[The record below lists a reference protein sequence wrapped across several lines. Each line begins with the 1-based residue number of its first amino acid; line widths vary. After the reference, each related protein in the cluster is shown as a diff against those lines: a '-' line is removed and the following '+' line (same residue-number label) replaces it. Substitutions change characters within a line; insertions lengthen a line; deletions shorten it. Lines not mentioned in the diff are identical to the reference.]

1 MSKTQSFYQ
10 SILQNSTLV
19 VKVSGKICDN
29 QQSIENVIGDIKE
42 LLSTITKLKVV
53 LVFGFGRQLD
63 NYMQNVHNIEP
74 KKINGRRITSQD
86 DIEAAKKSAE
96 KYNIKAKYSF
106 LEVSEKGFDKMLTKG
121 LLPIQQINYD
131 GLVNDEDEL
140 EKLSSQVAAGKSIVV
155 FPEGESHTSSNTKK
169 IEDNAAKIALRAS
182 EIAEENKPV
191 IIPVGIHY
199 SKKHYFRERVALT
212 VERPIEVTGSKD
224 ELSEII
230 SGEISRASLSREDWK
245 DRELIW
251 KARSIIQAERRRQ
264 NPEIE
269 KIVTYGQGVM
279 GARRVRAA
287 WEWLAKNDSKECAKL
302 EQRTREHMYKLE
314 KLDLKIQ
321 ISLNFV

>member
-1 MSKTQSFYQ
+1 MGLRNWFSRVLMSTWFREISV
-10 SILQNSTLV
+10 I
-19 VKVSGKICDN
+19 D
-29 QQSIENVIGDIKE
+29 IENLPKDRG
-42 LLSTITKLKVV
+42 SVV
-53 LVFGFGRQLD
+53 
-63 NYMQNVHNIEP
+63 
-74 KKINGRRITSQD
+74 
-86 DIEAAKKSAE
+86 
-96 KYNIKAKYSF
+96 
-106 LEVSEKGFDKMLTKG
+106 VSWHPGGLFDKMLTKG

-155 FPEGESHTSSNTKK
+155 FPEVESHTSSNTKK

-212 VERPIEVTGSKD
+212 LERPIEVTGSKD

-264 NPEIE
+264 RI
-269 KIVTYGQGVM
+269 
-279 GARRVRAA
+279 
-287 WEWLAKNDSKECAKL
+287 C
-302 EQRTREHMYKLE
+302 
-314 KLDLKIQ
+314 
-321 ISLNFV
+321 